1 MRRPAPTQA
10 PGPLFTEQV
19 SVPERTV
26 QEHTRASQVDRI
38 STNQASGRGTSVSP
52 LGWPR
57 VPLPEQRC
65 GDMGYILFGVGG
77 LVTFRTVT
85 VWWLTG
91 MQFVEQRQV

>member
-1 MRRPAPTQA
+1 MGRPAPTQA

-26 QEHTRASQVDRI
+26 QEHTQASQVDRI
-38 STNQASGRGTSVSP
+38 ATNQASGRGTSVSP

-65 GDMGYILFGVGG
+65 GDMGCILSWSRWTGDFQNGDGV
-77 LVTFRTVT
+77 VAHRNAVC
-85 VWWLTG
+85 
-91 MQFVEQRQV
+91 